1 MSSSVVK
8 DLDGPVGDAQVVGS
22 YSQPPGVFRRHLAKP
37 RQQHDV
43 GVVEGDSLLGF
54 TRVNQILH
62 PCVREVHAT
71 PRSSAERRSVD
82 GPDEGGRRYTAGVVL
97 EALWVIVTEARSQRS
112 MEGRKP
118 VERISLAV
126 SARTLDSSGISDP
139 EDYARHLNDV
149 IRYQGRLWEIKEY
162 NIKGSIPDAVIIGV
176 VGTQIYE
183 DEEMV
188 FDDLPQGMR
197 LGSLN
202 RTMSYPN
209 NTTSTFVEHDGPGE
223 YTVLY
228 TSLDG

>member
-1 MSSSVVK
+1 
-8 DLDGPVGDAQVVGS
+8 
-22 YSQPPGVFRRHLAKP
+22 
-37 RQQHDV
+37 
-43 GVVEGDSLLGF
+43 
-54 TRVNQILH
+54 
-62 PCVREVHAT
+62 
-71 PRSSAERRSVD
+71 
-82 GPDEGGRRYTAGVVL
+82 
-97 EALWVIVTEARSQRS
+97 
-112 MEGRKP
+112 
-118 VERISLAV
+118 
-126 SARTLDSSGISDP
+126 
-139 EDYARHLNDV
+139 
-149 IRYQGRLWEIKEY
+149 LWEIKEY

-209 NTTSTFVEHDGPGE
+209 NTTSTFVEHYGPGE

>member
-1 MSSSVVK
+1 M
-8 DLDGPVGDAQVVGS
+8 DLRNEIEHIFKNGYRWYQRNLGDAVVWHE
-22 YSQPPGVFRRHLAKP
+22 Y
-37 RQQHDV
+37 
-43 GVVEGDSLLGF
+43 DSAN
-54 TRVNQILH
+54 TEYH
-62 PCVREVHAT
+62 PVY
-71 PRSSAERRSVD
+71 
-82 GPDEGGRRYTAGVVL
+82 DEGGRRYTAGVVL

-126 SARTLDSSGISDP
+126 SARTLDISGISDP

-188 FDDLPQGMR
+188 FDDLPQGMQ